1 VSRRFRRNFQ
11 GAGPLAAGVS
21 TLRAV
26 LIAAVAS
33 GLAAAGVS
41 AAEVSLGP
49 TIPLSS
55 GPVPAGDV
63 RFGNGFPEVVVR
75 QASGVLDVEAIGAS
89 GLVEPTGLT
98 AKWPYHELWVRD
110 VIIDD
115 AASADLVG
123 RDGGRVVA
131 ARVSR
136 IAIDPPQTLVSLPR
150 RYSVLRFGDL
160 DADGFDDLYALDPK
174 SGDLR
179 FIQLHT
185 GSGPTTTKGGH
196 WPRGFTF
203 QLGDIDGDGIADA
216 AGIDAHG
223 RVYAGVADGERFRPL
238 HDQGRI
244 PADAP
249 MVLTEVTG
257 DSHADLVYRRRGRDD
272 VYVRPG
278 ALVRG
283 RPGFLGARR
292 LGRWDHRLKLTPTA
306 FGPTLAA
313 RDPRTGVVVQVE
325 ARRSER

>member
-1 VSRRFRRNFQ
+1 
-11 GAGPLAAGVS
+11 LAPGVS
-21 TLRAV
+21 IIRSL

-33 GLAAAGVS
+33 GLTAAGAAA
-41 AAEVSLGP
+41 AELSLGP

-75 QASGVLDVEAIGAS
+75 QASGALDIEGIGAS

-98 AKWPYHELWVRD
+98 ATWPYRELWVRD

-136 IAIDPPQTLVSLPR
+136 TAIDPPQTLVSLPR

-160 DADGFDDLYALDPK
+160 DADGYDDLYALDPK

-185 GSGPTTTKGGH
+185 GSGPATTTGGH

-203 QLGDIDGDGIADA
+203 QLGDIDGDDIADA

-223 RVYAGVADGERFRPL
+223 RVYAGVTDGERFRRL
-238 HDQGRI
+238 RGGVRI
-244 PADAP
+244 PADATI
-249 MVLTEVTG
+249 VLTEVTG
-257 DSHADLVYRRRGRDD
+257 DSHADLVYRRRARDD

-278 ALVRG
+278 GLVRG
-283 RPGFLGARR
+283 KPGFLSARR

-313 RDPRTGVVVQVE
+313 RDPRTGVVVQAE
-325 ARRSER
+325 ARRTAR

>member
-1 VSRRFRRNFQ
+1 MT
-11 GAGPLAAGVS
+11 AGVS
-21 TLRAV
+21 ILRSV
-26 LIAAVAS
+26 LIAAMAS
-33 GLAAAGVS
+33 GLPAAGAS

-63 RFGNGFPEVVVR
+63 RFGEGFPEVVVR
-75 QASGVLDVEAIGAS
+75 QASGVLDVQGIGAS

-98 AKWPYHELWVRD
+98 ATWPYRELWVHD
-110 VIIDD
+110 VINDD

-136 IAIDPPQTLVSLPR
+136 TAIDPPRTLVSLPR

-160 DADGFDDLYALDPK
+160 DADGADDLYALDPK

-185 GSGPTTTKGGH
+185 GSGPATTTGGH

-203 QLGDIDGDGIADA
+203 QLGDIDGDDIADA
-216 AGIDAHG
+216 AGIDTHG
-223 RVYAGVADGERFRPL
+223 RVYAGITDGERLLPMR
-238 HDQGRI
+238 DQGRI
-244 PADAP
+244 PADAS
-249 MVLTEVTG
+249 MVLIKFIG
-257 DSHADLVYRRRGRDD
+257 ASHADLVYRRRGRDD

-278 ALVRG
+278 AIVRG
-283 RPGFLGARR
+283 KPGFLGARR

-306 FGPTLAA
+306 FGPALAA
-313 RDPRTGVVVQVE
+313 RDPRTGVVVQAQ
-325 ARRSER
+325 ARRSKH

>member
-1 VSRRFRRNFQ
+1 
-11 GAGPLAAGVS
+11 
-21 TLRAV
+21 
-26 LIAAVAS
+26 
-33 GLAAAGVS
+33 
-41 AAEVSLGP
+41 
-49 TIPLSS
+49 
-55 GPVPAGDV
+55 
-63 RFGNGFPEVVVR
+63 VVVR
-75 QASGVLDVEAIGAS
+75 QASGVLGVEGIGAS

-98 AKWPYHELWVRD
+98 ATWPYRELWVRD

-136 IAIDPPQTLVSLPR
+136 TAIDPPQTLVSLPR
-150 RYSVLRFGDL
+150 RYSGLRFGDL

-185 GSGPTTTKGGH
+185 GSGPATTTGGH

-203 QLGDIDGDGIADA
+203 QVGDIDGDGIADA
-216 AGIDAHG
+216 AGVDAHG
-223 RVYAGVADGERFRPL
+223 RVCARVTDGERSRPL
-238 HDQGRI
+238 RGQGRI
-244 PADAP
+244 SADAT

-283 RPGFLGARR
+283 KPGFLTARR

-313 RDPRTGVVVQVE
+313 RDPRTGVVVQAA
-325 ARRSER
+325 ARRSI